1 MTSTTPAPTKT
12 KTKNKPEDVLQ
23 ALMDLPKVKEDL
35 FGNLPLMKESVVNV
49 FDDKWRI
56 NLWVSIHNPVVPNA
70 GLILKSYFVK
80 FGNGRLEILED

>member
-1 MTSTTPAPTKT
+1 MTSTTPALNKT

-35 FGNLPLMKESVVNV
+35 FENLPLMKESVVNV

-70 GLILKSYFVK
+70 GRILKSYFVK